1 MVEDASILLASHA
14 AELSRA
20 IFGVLNKKHLKP
32 SDLDSFR
39 VAHDIAARLH
49 LINGY
54 LNSLPPYWIGSD
66 VEHLCRAILHD
77 LQAITR
83 STKASTS
90 STLLPSLYNFASLF
104 GGRNDPTDPEM
115 RLVTFFKVQ
124 TENARSLKGTCDN
137 LLGKLTKD
145 ENDTEEL
152 PDSALQY
159 FDSLDTSADFNN
171 GILKALQS
179 IAECDP
185 ASHET
190 TGTMPADERDS
201 QTLWH
206 PARLC
211 LHELEDSQ
219 NLILV
224 SDVGLAIW
232 QEFCL
237 RTYVYPAQ

>member
-20 IFGVLNKKHLKP
+20 IFCVLNKKRLKP
-32 SDLDSFR
+32 SDLESFR

-54 LNSLPPYWIGSD
+54 LSSLPPYWIGSD
-66 VEHLCRAILHD
+66 VEQLCRAILHD

-83 STKASTS
+83 PTKASTS
-90 STLLPSLYNFASLF
+90 SILLPSLSDFASLF

-115 RLVTFFKVQ
+115 YLVTFFKVQ

-145 ENDTEEL
+145 ENDAEG
-152 PDSALQY
+152 PDSAVQY
-159 FDSLDTSADFNN
+159 FDNPDTSADFNN

-185 ASHET
+185 ALHET
-190 TGTMPADERDS
+190 TGTMPAGEEDS

-224 SDVGLAIW
+224 SDVGLALW

-237 RTYVYPAQ
+237 RTYVYSAQ

>member
-1 MVEDASILLASHA
+1 
-14 AELSRA
+14 
-20 IFGVLNKKHLKP
+20 
-32 SDLDSFR
+32 
-39 VAHDIAARLH
+39 
-49 LINGY
+49 
-54 LNSLPPYWIGSD
+54 
-66 VEHLCRAILHD
+66 
-77 LQAITR
+77 
-83 STKASTS
+83 
-90 STLLPSLYNFASLF
+90 
-104 GGRNDPTDPEM
+104 M

-145 ENDTEEL
+145 ENDAEGL

-159 FDSLDTSADFNN
+159 FDSPDTSADFNN

-179 IAECDP
+179 IAECDS

-190 TGTMPADERDS
+190 TGTMPAGEEGS

-211 LHELEDSQ
+211 LHELEGSE

-224 SDVGLAIW
+224 SDVGLALW

-237 RTYVYPAQ
+237 RTYVYSAQQSRRQSDNKVDDYDTRQPPLWASRHLRHPAQLGAT